1 MNIFTE
7 LERLTNSKIVSS
19 IFSSLLILLIGL
31 IIMKIAVHFLRKA
44 LKASKLDGALH
55 IFILNTAKVL
65 LWILLTVTILSHLGV
80 STTAFLTVLGACGA
94 AVALA
99 LKDSL
104 SNFEGG
110 ILIIVNKPFVKGD
123 YIESCGIGGKVDKI
137 DLLYSTLVTLDNKEI
152 SIPNGKLSS
161 DVVVNFSR
169 ADRRRVDSRFNI
181 GYSDNIKL
189 AKDVIEEIIRK
200 SKLFFD
206 DPAPTIGVASHRENA
221 VEIEVLAWCRTE
233 DYYTAKYHLQEEVK
247 LKFDEYGIEIPYPQ
261 MVIHFDRQREEKAPD
276 AKKDD
281 EA

>member
-1 MNIFTE
+1 M
-7 LERLTNSKIVSS
+7 
-19 IFSSLLILLIGL
+19 
-31 IIMKIAVHFLRKA
+31 
-44 LKASKLDGALH
+44 
-55 IFILNTAKVL
+55 
-65 LWILLTVTILSHLGV
+65 
-80 STTAFLTVLGACGA
+80 
-94 AVALA
+94 
-99 LKDSL
+99 
-104 SNFEGG
+104 
-110 ILIIVNKPFVKGD
+110 NKPFVKGD

-137 DLLYSTLVTLDNKEI
+137 DLLYSTLVTLDNKVI

-233 DYYTAKYHLQEEVK
+233 DYYTAKIIICREEVK

-261 MVIHFDRQREEKAPD
+261 MVIHADRQEKRKRPTQKKTTRHRKITGDRPD
-276 AKKDD
+276 GAVKKRHR
-281 EA
+281 AVSAL